1 MKKFMIEDGVF
12 DIFPHLEIGIVAL
25 HGVDNRG
32 PGKAELLKAICEDI
46 AAAGVISPYVTEY
59 KEAMKQIKKKK
70 GASASIDAM
79 VKRILKGNTIGSI
92 NKAVDIYNY
101 VSLKHYFT
109 CGGENLDQ
117 IQGDMVLG
125 FARGDEPFVPL
136 GEEENAPPR
145 EGELIYYDEEGAIVR
160 SWLWRE
166 ADRSKITETA
176 DNILLYMECI
186 NPERRDAFSQAV
198 RELTQTVTE
207 NLGGEESIAFLS
219 REKPEVVIEA

>member
-1 MKKFMIEDGVF
+1 MLYAFEAFYENGRT
-12 DIFPHLEIGIVAL
+12 P
-25 HGVDNRG
+25 
-32 PGKAELLKAICEDI
+32 LK
-46 AAAGVISPYVTEY
+46 P
-59 KEAMKQIKKKK
+59 
-70 GASASIDAM
+70 
-79 VKRILKGNTIGSI
+79 GNTIGSI
-92 NKAVDIYNY
+92 NKAVDIYTY
-101 VSLKHYFT
+101 VSLKHDFT

-160 SWLWRE
+160 SCLWRE

-198 RELTQTVTE
+198 RVLAERK
-207 NLGGEESIAFLS
+207 I
-219 REKPEVVIEA
+219 